1 MASLCLCSQF
11 LGKQLIA
18 TPWWSLDAC
27 WVSLGFL
34 LLFPGSKYLPPFPP
48 NSSPFTCYFLDRI
61 SFGVYSTVYT
71 YVYRVGKKSLKH
83 SWLSNFE
90 RAATIEVWLPGLFGL
105 RLALFPQIVYIVA
118 HFHPIGTILQ
128 SFSGWLTLFQ
138 RKMMNIA
145 SKVYPGCV
153 PSPAF
158 RFIIRQVLRE
168 KGLRWRK
175 KTRPRWWANN
185 HLLLLMGRK

>member
-1 MASLCLCSQF
+1 M
-11 LGKQLIA
+11 
-18 TPWWSLDAC
+18 
-27 WVSLGFL
+27 
-34 LLFPGSKYLPPFPP
+34 PPFPP

-90 RAATIEVWLPGLFGL
+90 RAAATIQVWLPGLFGL

-128 SFSGWLTLFQ
+128 SFSRGLTLFQ
-138 RKMMNIA
+138 KENKEHCIK
-145 SKVYPGCV
+145 SISWVCSFPCFPIYYS
-153 PSPAF
+153 PSVEGKGVAMKKKK
-158 RFIIRQVLRE
+158 RGRDDGQTIIYFF
-168 KGLRWRK
+168 
-175 KTRPRWWANN
+175 
-185 HLLLLMGRK
+185 